1 MSWGQKFLDEH
12 VGYLQSGDIDG
23 LMRDHYAD
31 DAEMVT
37 FEFVLKGKD
46 AIKQYLKVDQPS
58 KSGKILGMKMD
69 AYFESDDVI
78 IFTSSVNSEKL
89 GVFIARDALY
99 VKNGKVLRHIALTL
113 PPEKDKEIY
122 KRM

>member
-1 MSWGQKFLDEH
+1 MSWGQNFLDEH
-12 VGYLQSGDIDG
+12 VGYLQRDDIDG
-23 LMRDHYAD
+23 LIRDHYAD

-37 FEFVLKGKD
+37 FEFTLKGKD
-46 AIKQYLKVDQPS
+46 AIKHYLKEDQP
-58 KSGKILGMKMD
+58 KTAGKMQVMKMD

-122 KRM
+122 KRL